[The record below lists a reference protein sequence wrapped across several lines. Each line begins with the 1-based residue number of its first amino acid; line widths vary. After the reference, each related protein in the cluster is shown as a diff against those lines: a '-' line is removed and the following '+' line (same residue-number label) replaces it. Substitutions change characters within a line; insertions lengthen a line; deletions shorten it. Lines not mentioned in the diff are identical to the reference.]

1 MAAALTHDVL
11 GYCTGNKSPVYLC
24 ALDAESAFDGIP
36 HAVMFQKALK
46 VVPPLLWRILVYW
59 YSCLTVIIKWGNA
72 ISNPIP
78 ISIETRQG
86 GLSSPF
92 IFNIFYQ
99 DLVKTLSSKSCGIN
113 IDGVSY
119 NVCFFFF
126 FFPQ

>member
-11 GYCTGNKSPVYLC
+11 DYCTGNKSPVYLC

-46 VVPPLLWRILVYW
+46 VVPSLLWRILVYW
-59 YSCLTVIIKWGNA
+59 YNRLTVIIKWGNA

-99 DLVKTLSSKSCGIN
+99 DLVKTLS
-113 IDGVSY
+113 
-119 NVCFFFF
+119 
-126 FFPQ
+126 